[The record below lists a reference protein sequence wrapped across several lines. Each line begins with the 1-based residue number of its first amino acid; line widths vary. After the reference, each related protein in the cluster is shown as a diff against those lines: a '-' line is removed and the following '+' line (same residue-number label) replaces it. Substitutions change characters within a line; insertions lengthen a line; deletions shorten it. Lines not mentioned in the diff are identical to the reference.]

1 MRLGLILIAALLA
14 NSPANLLFRLPT
26 PFPQTLLLAQT
37 VTDQKAK
44 ADQLLAQGKQ
54 QIQDNQFTAAIES
67 CQQALAI
74 YRQIDERRGEGYALL
89 HLAIAYTGINDS
101 GRAIEYQE
109 RSLAIAKEIED
120 EQLQE
125 MAQNSVGESYSLQG
139 EQMGALAGEWIA
151 LNQFGLMHLAS
162 GNLAEAEEML
172 REAITIQEANQS
184 ILGQNDDWKVS
195 VFDAYIDTYYHL
207 QEVLIANNKPDEALA
222 IAERGRARILV
233 ELLSGRLS
241 SQTIEPPNLEEIRQI
256 ASEQNA
262 TIVEYSLIPS
272 FSAETFAEQ
281 EYSRQ
286 AKLYIWVIQPDG
298 EITFHS
304 TTFPEDTHVQKL
316 VASSRLF
323 IGVEARGSSKSNSP
337 KTNSTSSLQ
346 ELHQLLIEP
355 IAGILPQN
363 EEERII
369 FIPHQELFLVPFP
382 ALQDNNNKYL
392 IEKHTILTAPSIQSL
407 SLTRQHRQR
416 VEGLSGEALVVGN
429 PTMPAKEVGQDVQ
442 PLSSLPGAEKE
453 AKSIAKMLNTEA
465 FIGNQATEPVIVQ
478 KMTHAKIIHLAT
490 HGLLDDING
499 VGSPGAIVLASSDND
514 DGFLTSGEIM
524 EQYGLPNTTP
534 LQAELVVLSACD
546 TGSGDIKGEG
556 VIGLS
561 RSLIAAG
568 VPTIV
573 VSLWKVPDDD
583 TNLLMRE
590 FYTNLYEKKFDKAQ
604 AMRQAMLTML
614 NDDGGNFNPIA
625 WAAFTV
631 VGEAQ

>member
-1 MRLGLILIAALLA
+1 VGGESYVSFLSPVASPALGYSLKNNLAAMKLMRLGLILVAALLA
-14 NSPANLLFRLPT
+14 NSPANLLFRLAT

-44 ADQLLAQGKQ
+44 ADQLLAQGKK

-109 RSLAIAKEIED
+109 RSLVIAREIED

-139 EQMGALAGEWIA
+139 EKMGALAGEWIA

-172 REAITIQEANQS
+172 REAITIQEANQR

-207 QEVLIANNKPDEALA
+207 QEVLIASNKPDEALA

-298 EITFHS
+298 EITFRS
-304 TTFPEDTHVQKL
+304 TILPEDAHLQKL
-316 VASSRLF
+316 VASSRLS
-323 IGVEARGSSKSNSP
+323 IGVEARGSSKSDSP
-337 KTNSTSSLQ
+337 ETNSTNSWQ

-369 FIPHQELFLVPFP
+369 FIPHQELFLVPFA
-382 ALQDNNNKYL
+382 ALQDNNNTSSKN
-392 IEKHTILTAPSIQSL
+392 T
-407 SLTRQHRQR
+407 
-416 VEGLSGEALVVGN
+416 
-429 PTMPAKEVGQDVQ
+429 
-442 PLSSLPGAEKE
+442 LSSLPLP
-453 AKSIAKMLNTEA
+453 SN
-465 FIGNQATEPVIVQ
+465 P
-478 KMTHAKIIHLAT
+478 
-490 HGLLDDING
+490 
-499 VGSPGAIVLASSDND
+499 
-514 DGFLTSGEIM
+514 FL
-524 EQYGLPNTTP
+524 
-534 LQAELVVLSACD
+534 
-546 TGSGDIKGEG
+546 
-556 VIGLS
+556 
-561 RSLIAAG
+561 
-568 VPTIV
+568 
-573 VSLWKVPDDD
+573 
-583 TNLLMRE
+583 
-590 FYTNLYEKKFDKAQ
+590 
-604 AMRQAMLTML
+604 
-614 NDDGGNFNPIA
+614 
-625 WAAFTV
+625 
-631 VGEAQ
+631 

>member
-1 MRLGLILIAALLA
+1 MGGESYVSFLSPVASPALGYSLKNNLAAMKLMRLGLILVAALLA
-14 NSPANLLFRLPT
+14 NSPANLLFRLAT

-44 ADQLLAQGKQ
+44 ADQLLAQGKK

-109 RSLAIAKEIED
+109 RSLVIAREIED

-139 EQMGALAGEWIA
+139 EKMGALAGEWIA

-172 REAITIQEANQS
+172 REAITIQEANQR

-207 QEVLIANNKPDEALA
+207 QEVLIASNKPDEALA

-298 EITFHS
+298 EITFRS
-304 TTFPEDTHVQKL
+304 TILPEDAHLQKL
-316 VASSRLF
+316 VASSRLS
-323 IGVEARGSSKSNSP
+323 IGVKARGSSKSDSP
-337 KTNSTSSLQ
+337 ETNSTNSWQ

-369 FIPHQELFLVPFP
+369 FIPHQELFLVPFT

-429 PTMPAKEVGQDVQ
+429 PTMPAKKVGQDAQ

-465 FIGNQATEPVIVQ
+465 FIGNQATEPAIVR
-478 KMTHAKIIHLAT
+478 KMTRAKIIHLAT

-546 TGSGDIKGEG
+546 TGSGDIKG
-556 VIGLS
+556 
-561 RSLIAAG
+561 
-568 VPTIV
+568 
-573 VSLWKVPDDD
+573 
-583 TNLLMRE
+583 
-590 FYTNLYEKKFDKAQ
+590 
-604 AMRQAMLTML
+604 
-614 NDDGGNFNPIA
+614 
-625 WAAFTV
+625 
-631 VGEAQ
+631 